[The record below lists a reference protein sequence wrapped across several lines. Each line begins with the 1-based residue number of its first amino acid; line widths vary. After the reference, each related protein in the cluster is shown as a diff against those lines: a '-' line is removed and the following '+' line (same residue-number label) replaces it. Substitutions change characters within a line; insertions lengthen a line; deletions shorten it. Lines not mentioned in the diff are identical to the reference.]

1 MTYTATP
8 ACSSKELDRIERAF
22 WAFHQAN
29 PLVYEKLRD
38 LALNLRRKGID
49 HYGIKAL
56 FEVVRFHHALSTN
69 DPDYKL
75 NNNFTSLYSRL
86 LMDNETEL
94 QGFFRTRE
102 RIPSA
107 LLHR

>member
-1 MTYTATP
+1 M
-8 ACSSKELDRIERAF
+8 
-22 WAFHQAN
+22 
-29 PLVYEKLRD
+29 
-38 LALNLRRKGID
+38 
-49 HYGIKAL
+49 
-56 FEVVRFHHALSTN
+56 VRFHHALSTN